1 MRPVIY
7 VHVLAILLCGVCLGQ
22 EGAPVG
28 ISAPVWHVDHRHIAA
43 KDNGLTRPMRE
54 MTADDKYYAREKR
67 NNSVRGSAP
76 EPSEMTTDGRREKM
90 DKAEDAA
97 QSTGDRDE
105 VGYLYQAS
113 FANNTQ
119 KTVAVIYWE
128 YRFTELANPANV
140 VRRQFLCSA
149 NMKPAGKKDLWIFTL
164 LGPSE
169 SISAASLQTSTTPLF
184 DEKIYINRIEFTDDS
199 ILQRGGWKLEDVKKG
214 VDERDLDA
222 VGQRGVPRDLNR

>member
-22 EGAPVG
+22 ESRPPVD
-28 ISAPVWHVDHRHIAA
+28 ISAPVWHVDHRRVMAQ
-43 KDNGLTRPMRE
+43 DNGPTRAQRE
-54 MTADDKYYAREKR
+54 MTADDKFYAREKR

-97 QSTGDRDE
+97 KSKGSGDE
-105 VGYLYQAS
+105 IGYLYQAS
-113 FANNTQ
+113 FVNNTK

-128 YRFTELANPANV
+128 YRFAELANPANV

-149 NMKPAGKKDLWIFTL
+149 NMKPAAKKDLWIFTL

-169 SISAASLQTSTTPLF
+169 SISAASLQASSAPLF

-199 ILQRGGWKLEDVKKG
+199 ILQRGDWKLQDVKKG
-214 VDERDLDA
+214 VDSATSTPWGNEVCRA
-222 VGQRGVPRDLNR
+222 I